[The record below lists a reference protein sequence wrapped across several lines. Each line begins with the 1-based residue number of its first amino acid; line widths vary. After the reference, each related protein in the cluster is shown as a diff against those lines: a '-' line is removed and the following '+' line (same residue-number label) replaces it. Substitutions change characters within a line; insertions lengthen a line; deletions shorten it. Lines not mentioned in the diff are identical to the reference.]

1 VSLGRIGRT
10 VNKTRIILLL
20 YPLFALASL
29 WFTTALVTEH
39 PPVWRAGEWRS
50 AVIVAVI
57 YGAILWWLLSRAR
70 RDRIFD
76 RTLAVGGLVL
86 SLLPFAGA
94 AVSTLFSLWLS
105 WDLKRV

>member
-1 VSLGRIGRT
+1 

-50 AVIVAVI
+50 GGIAVVI

-94 AVSTLFSLWLS
+94 AVAALFSLWLS
-105 WDLKRV
+105 WDLRRV